1 VLQAYQNA
9 VARMNEA
16 ANQPF
21 VAYGQ
26 TPCAYVAGLSSAQKA
41 GMQNINSLMGSATK
55 CVQGGQNYLMQ
66 GANQGIGL
74 QNQSLCLANQGLG
87 MASGINLN
95 ALQGICAARAQ
106 GQQYLGGA
114 TCLTANAIRTG
125 NMYAGQAQPFY
136 TGALQAA
143 APMTAASQQFIG
155 AGTQNLNPT
164 AVLPAVSAFE
174 NPYTRCVINATQRA
188 MAQQNA
194 QQASNLQGCAIMKG
208 AYGGCRAGI
217 AQANLAYQQNLANQQ
232 TLANLYCKN
241 YSQALA
247 AAQQQQGVCLAAQQA
262 NRAAQ
267 QYGAQQA
274 AALAQQQYNQVM
286 GVGTGLAALGQ
297 QQYGQNLGTGAQ
309 LNTLGNT
316 GYSQGIGAAQAQ
328 AGIGQNI
335 FGNAA
340 QTAGLYQGAG
350 NNIANTSLN
359 AGNAYANLGMQN
371 QQLQLA
377 NANAQMQA
385 GLVCQQT
392 EQAKKTAG
400 YNTFQQQQGYPFQTA
415 SAVANTAEATG
426 AASGSTSTGTSHTS
440 SGFAAGGAVG
450 RPSKYYGGGLGASS
464 QGGAVFNPG
473 AYARGGYDAGGTP
486 GRSYYQTYTEDGSEY
501 WADDSGNAVSND
513 DPGLQAFIANGQKPV
528 TSTGSSLQNE
538 QLVNNAYQAV
548 FGHAPD
554 PDGLKTWTNELA
566 SGRVTPQTLN
576 DVLFKNAQGT
586 DVEAARRVQLENQK
600 NAQYEGLINNAY
612 GGLGRSGI
620 GTAVNNIDQAGHDYW
635 LNQLKSGAIT
645 PDQFQAQF
653 AKGAETAFAND
664 PNNPSVQ
671 YANAY
676 ASSNPNGGIR
686 GTQCANTA
694 YYNMQKYGPIAPTT
708 NGFNPAGFKPVLCGD
723 VIKYQCPNNPSVSY
737 TSAQLASMTGAPPCI
752 TALKGGANMVYNPNL
767 YQKPGCATTNQYGF
781 ASGNAAGVGNLP
793 ASMANAAYRP
803 TNTQCAFLSGLGN
816 LFNSYQPQQQ
826 NTYMPK
832 FNFGSACTANP
843 MGAGAYGALPTANL
857 KGTSS
862 MAGGYSPYATQQ
874 YTQQQYQAPAQQQ
887 YQAYAPQ
894 QPMYN
899 DYYGSYQQPNYGM
912 RSSATYGQPSPAY
925 NATGYGQQPSGGP
938 IALATEQATGTYSGG
953 ASGQYSGNWADAANT
968 QNAQMA
974 TTGQTAVPG
983 ASAAKPFANGG
994 RAGFALAGAV
1004 GCASQFGCDRAAR
1017 MALGAINPYAASPN
1031 AGGGYAANIPA
1042 QYVSSKGLQGV
1053 APPTPQ
1059 KKASGLA
1066 TVMQMPQ
1073 QAAGAIEGVEKLGTA
1088 GKDAYKWAT
1097 EPAKARGGRMGFATT
1112 GTVPCC
1118 CSYVTNRTNFG
1129 DYGSQPYG
1137 AAGAT
1142 GSPQVPNSKS
1152 GYVMPGLAPNPWSHI
1167 QPLKPASL
1175 PAAPT
1180 PQNPLKTAAN
1190 MAGQAKTLA
1199 SLPSDISKMK
1209 TGLGNLFGGAS
1220 DTGAASTAATS
1231 GMPGAIDLTTP
1242 VPANAAT
1249 GLGSAG
1255 ANAASAAAPAVA
1267 DTSLAASSAMPAAI
1281 DLTSGATGLGA
1292 AGGAAAIPEAAGKGA
1307 AAIPEAAGKGAMLL
1321 SRGGAAHYA
1330 HGGFVPRTRFA
1341 DGGPEDAPA
1350 ADLPSENANE
1360 AIGNGLPPGV
1370 SETEAFGKK
1379 EKPQQS
1385 SKDLV
1390 EDYLQRTINRE
1401 SRGNEFAKSTTS
1413 TAGGLGQVINSTAR
1427 SWLDKNNVP
1436 YDPNASHIAATLPKE
1451 TQIAMNRDLIR
1462 GHIDALQGRGLDP
1475 SYGNVT
1481 MAHFLGD
1488 AGGPA
1493 FVKNM
1498 LANPDAPATS
1508 FVTPQAASKN
1518 QSIFFKNGQPRSAQE
1533 VYNLM
1538 EKAGQGG
1545 GGGSAMSYAP
1555 VQRMASGASDAI
1567 NSIMSGG
1574 KEATN
1579 QMISGGKDIA
1589 GGISDAASGVGDWF
1603 TQNKSWILPI
1613 LAGLGAAGQASG
1625 QGMGRGSS
1633 ILSGLGGFATQY
1645 GNMAYQQSQINKN
1658 NIDLFNQ
1665 NVIMTR
1671 DENGAIK
1678 ATDKLGRPLS
1688 QQQVEQLWSQATGN
1702 NPALRAIGSPTP
1714 PVVPANATQEQIAAT
1729 KPQQKETSAEAGAQ
1743 AAAPKTEQP
1752 AIGGQPK
1759 QPSATDQAAQTAFE
1773 PAPGALNLNSELSK
1787 LRQVALTQT
1796 QWPSDP
1802 NQNPNAL
1809 LQQANSAQQEAARWE
1824 KVSGNNANYNKEYA
1838 ATAHQQA
1845 LDWQKKA
1852 MDYTEQANKLVEP
1865 IISGNKDF
1873 LAKRA
1878 DSLNT
1883 SAMGFDKETGES
1895 SLNSQ
1900 RDMQMQDQL
1909 AEVLKNHKFGPG
1921 TELWQEINKYK
1932 NLVPGLDTVVN
1943 YFSNGAN
1950 QEWASASQDAQKKAE
1965 TMLVQAVSAMGLQRA
1980 PASSAQHLSKI
1991 VPGIEV
1997 EPGAAYDII
2006 TNQRAYDM
2014 QQLDMNK
2021 AWREARTSH
2030 DKNGYIPNS
2039 ELWKQNWVE
2048 NNPIEN
2054 YKHAAHLAVPTP
2066 TGMTPN
2072 EVREYGPKI
2081 SDPSEI
2087 QKMRPGTQFMFASGP
2102 NQGRIGVITSDRKA
2116 ALVP

>member
-1 VLQAYQNA
+1 MCGGGGTTTSVSCTKPPACVLQAYQNA

-26 TPCAYVAGLSSAQKA
+26 TPCAYVAGLSSSQKA
-41 GMQNINSLMGSATK
+41 GMQNINSLMGSATN

-74 QNQSLCLANQGLG
+74 QNQSLGLANQGLC
-87 MASGINLN
+87 MASGINMN
-95 ALQGICAARAQ
+95 ALQGICAAKAQ

-125 NMYAGQAQPFY
+125 NAYAGQAQPFY
-136 TGALQAA
+136 TGALQAS

-155 AGTQNLNPT
+155 AGTQNINPT

-174 NPYTRCVINATQRA
+174 NPYTRCVVNATQRA

-217 AQANLAYQQNLANQQ
+217 AQANLAYEQNLANQQ

-241 YSQALA
+241 YSQALN
-247 AAQQQQGVCLAAQQA
+247 AAQQQQGVCLSAQQA

-267 QYGAQQA
+267 QVGAQQA
-274 AALAQQQYNQVM
+274 ASLAQQQYNQVM
-286 GVGTGLAALGQ
+286 GVGTGLSALGQ

-335 FGNAA
+335 FGNTA

-350 NNIANTSLN
+350 NNITNTSLN

-440 SGFAAGGAVG
+440 SGFAAGGAVN
-450 RPSKYYGGGLGASS
+450 RPGKYYGGGLGASS

-473 AYARGGYDAGGTP
+473 AYARGGLSTGGRPSFAGGGWTQVGNDNCGVPQWQNSETGQSFSGYNAPTGCCSVATP
-486 GRSYYQTYTEDGSEY
+486 AATT
-501 WADDSGNAVSND
+501 A
-513 DPGLQAFIANGQKPV
+513 
-528 TSTGSSLQNE
+528 TS
-538 QLVNNAYQAV
+538 AI
-548 FGHAPD
+548 
-554 PDGLKTWTNELA
+554 
-566 SGRVTPQTLN
+566 
-576 DVLFKNAQGT
+576 GT
-586 DVEAARRVQLENQK
+586 DANSLSQ
-600 NAQYEGLINNAY
+600 GLGTAMPATTSAGTTTGATTTPATTPAITPATTSAGTTTGATATPNNYSDMINNAY
-612 GGLGRSGI
+612 AGLGRSGI
-620 GTAVNNIDQAGHDYW
+620 GTAANNIDQAGYDYW
-635 LNQLKSGAIT
+635 MNQLQSGAIT
-645 PDQFQAQF
+645 PDQFQTKFMQ
-653 AKGAETAFAND
+653 GANTAFATD

-671 YANAY
+671 YAKNYLA
-676 ASSNPNGGIR
+676 ATNPSAVTSGATTVAPI
-686 GTQCANTA
+686 CANAA
-694 YYNMQKYGPIAPTT
+694 YYNMQKYNPNSTT

-723 VIKYQCPNNPSVSY
+723 VVKYQCPNNPSVSY

-752 TALKGGANMVYNPNL
+752 TALKGGANMVYNPSL

-793 ASMANAAYRP
+793 ANMANASYRP

-832 FNFGSACTANP
+832 FNFGSACTANS

-899 DYYGSYQQPNYGM
+899 GYCGSYQQPNYGM

-938 IALATEQATGTYSGG
+938 IALATEQATGNYSGG
-953 ASGQYSGNWADAANT
+953 ASGQYSGNWADSANT

-983 ASAAKPFANGG
+983 ASTAKPFANGG

-1017 MALGAINPYAASPN
+1017 MALGAINPYTAAPN
-1031 AGGGYAANIPA
+1031 AGGGYASSIPQ
-1042 QYVSSKGLQGV
+1042 QYIPRYGLQAV

-1059 KKASGLA
+1059 KQASGLA
-1066 TVMQMPQ
+1066 TLMQMPQ
-1073 QAAGAIEGVEKLGTA
+1073 KAVGAIEGVQKLGTA
-1088 GKDAYKWAT
+1088 GKDAYEWAT
-1097 EPAKARGGRMGFATT
+1097 TSSDKTGKARGGRMGFATT
-1112 GTVPCC
+1112 GSVPCC

-1137 AAGAT
+1137 AAGAA

-1180 PQNPLKTAAN
+1180 PQNPLKTVAN

-1199 SLPSDISKMK
+1199 NLPNDISQMK
-1209 TGLGNLFGGAS
+1209 TGLGNLFGGSQAS
-1220 DTGAASTAATS
+1220 NAATLDNALGSGFYANNISLGGAGASAGAPGAAS
-1231 GMPGAIDLTTP
+1231 
-1242 VPANAAT
+1242 
-1249 GLGSAG
+1249 
-1255 ANAASAAAPAVA
+1255 
-1267 DTSLAASSAMPAAI
+1267 
-1281 DLTSGATGLGA
+1281 TGLGA
-1292 AGGAAAIPEAAGKGA
+1292 AGSAAPVAETATAAAAPVAEAGLGTIGAEAASPAIASSLAPEVLAGAAAPEAAGKGIA
-1307 AAIPEAAGKGAMLL
+1307 ALAPLAFAA
-1321 SRGGAAHYA
+1321 RGGAI
-1330 HGGFVPRTRFA
+1330 HGYA
-1341 DGGPEDAPA
+1341 DGG
-1350 ADLPSENANE
+1350 
-1360 AIGNGLPPGV
+1360 
-1370 SETEAFGKK
+1370 
-1379 EKPQQS
+1379 
-1385 SKDLV
+1385 LV
-1390 EDYLQRTINRE
+1390 GRKGYATPNTGAVDGDI
-1401 SRGNEFAKSTTS
+1401 S
-1413 TAGGLGQVINSTAR
+1413 TADIGDGSNAPTTQPDHDREMAIRTMAAEMSGKSWPEAVGIGSVINNRRQSGDYGDSYESVVKSKGQFEPWMLPA
-1427 SWLDKNNVP
+1427 SDSNHPMNISP
-1436 YDPNASHIAATLPKE
+1436 NDPRYQIAAAALPIVEQGYDVTGGAQNFYAPDAQQKLGRNMPSWDKGPSLMLGPTKFVGGVPE
-1451 TQIAMNRDLIR
+1451 NRM
-1462 GHIDALQGRGLDP
+1462 DA
-1475 SYGNVT
+1475 
-1481 MAHFLGD
+1481 
-1488 AGGPA
+1488 
-1493 FVKNM
+1493 
-1498 LANPDAPATS
+1498 PDAPENIVS
-1508 FVTPQAASKN
+1508 LIGKPS
-1518 QSIFFKNGQPRSAQE
+1518 S
-1533 VYNLM
+1533 
-1538 EKAGQGG
+1538 
-1545 GGGSAMSYAP
+1545 GSAMSYAP
-1555 VQRMASGASDAI
+1555 VQNMASGASDAI

-1574 KEATN
+1574 KDAA
-1579 QMISGGKDIA
+1579 S
-1589 GGISDAASGVGDWF
+1589 GISDAASGVGDWF

-1613 LAGLGAAGQASG
+1613 LSGLGAAGQASG

-1633 ILSGLGGFATQY
+1633 LLSGLGGFATQY

-1688 QQQVEQLWSQATGN
+1688 QQQVQQLWSQATGN
-1702 NPALRAIGSPTP
+1702 NPALRTIGSPTP

-1729 KPQQKETSAEAGAQ
+1729 NPQQKETSAEAGAQ
-1743 AAAPKTEQP
+1743 TAALKTEQP

-1759 QPSATDQAAQTAFE
+1759 PLSPTDQAAQTAFE

-1845 LDWQKKA
+1845 LDWQKKG
-1852 MDYTEQANKLVEP
+1852 MDYTEQANKLLEP

-1883 SAMGFDKETGES
+1883 SAMGFDKETSEG

-1932 NLVPGLDTVVN
+1932 NVVPGLDTVVN
-1943 YFSNGAN
+1943 YFSNGSN

-2021 AWREARTSH
+2021 AWREARTLH
-2030 DKNGYIPNS
+2030 DKNGYIPNADM
-2039 ELWKQNWVE
+2039 WKQNWVE

-2054 YKHAAHLAVPTP
+2054 YKHSAHLAVPTP
-2066 TGMTPN
+2066 TGMTPD
-2072 EVREYGPKI
+2072 EVKEYGPKI

-2102 NQGRIGVITSDRKA
+2102 NQGRVGLITSDRKA